1 MYIFAFPMQ
10 HKKTRSM
17 KFTKMHGTGN
27 DYIYVNGLVETIEN
41 PAEFAIQY
49 SDWHKGIGSDGL
61 VMILASETCDFRMR
75 MFNADGSESE
85 MCGNASRCIGKY
97 VYDKGLTNKTTL
109 TLETLAGVKALQ
121 LFIGADQ
128 KVEKVTVDMGEPIL
142 DAALIP
148 VTSDKNRV
156 INEPLAFNSEI
167 QYNITTVSMGNPHAV
182 IFTTD
187 ILQLDLPKIGPVIEN
202 ATIFPRRTNTEF
214 IEVLTQNISGLKNGK
229 FCIFGRDEISNA
241 IILRNNEYIKIF
253 DDLKNIDSC
262 NIAYI
267 ANDKQKMFKFVGHS
281 FRDLRILTI
290 ATFSDFSLSENGM
303 IEIQLGR
310 RNFEIIVNKKTL
322 KANSFMLKPLINS
335 YVIN

>member
-1 MYIFAFPMQ
+1 
-10 HKKTRSM
+10 M

-49 SDWHKGIGSDGL
+49 SDRHKGIGSDGL

-109 TLETLAGVKALQ
+109 TLETLAGVKVLQ

-167 QYNITTVSMGNPHAV
+167 RYTITTVSMGNPHAV
-182 IFTTD
+182 IFTSD

-214 IEVLTQNISGLKNGK
+214 IEVLTNNHVKMRVWERGSGETMACGTGACASVVAGVLNGLISRRTTVELLGG
-229 FCIFGRDEISNA
+229 E
-241 IILRNNEYIKIF
+241 
-253 DDLKNIDSC
+253 
-262 NIAYI
+262 
-267 ANDKQKMFKFVGHS
+267 
-281 FRDLRILTI
+281 LTI
-290 ATFSDFSLSENGM
+290 EWKEEDNHVYLTGGATTVFEG
-303 IEIQLGR
+303 EI
-310 RNFEIIVNKKTL
+310 
-322 KANSFMLKPLINS
+322 
-335 YVIN
+335 

>member
-1 MYIFAFPMQ
+1 
-10 HKKTRSM
+10 M

-49 SDWHKGIGSDGL
+49 SDRHKGIGSDGL

-167 QYNITTVSMGNPHAV
+167 RYNITTVSMGNPHAV

-202 ATIFPRRTNTEF
+202 AAIFPRRTNTEF
-214 IEVLTQNISGLKNGK
+214 IEVLTNNHVKMRVWERGSGETMACGTGACASVVAGVLNGLISRRTTVELLGG
-229 FCIFGRDEISNA
+229 E
-241 IILRNNEYIKIF
+241 
-253 DDLKNIDSC
+253 
-262 NIAYI
+262 
-267 ANDKQKMFKFVGHS
+267 
-281 FRDLRILTI
+281 LTI
-290 ATFSDFSLSENGM
+290 EWKEEDNHVYLTGGATTVFEG
-303 IEIQLGR
+303 EI
-310 RNFEIIVNKKTL
+310 
-322 KANSFMLKPLINS
+322 
-335 YVIN
+335 

>member
-1 MYIFAFPMQ
+1 
-10 HKKTRSM
+10 M

-49 SDWHKGIGSDGL
+49 SDRHKGIGSDGL

-109 TLETLAGVKALQ
+109 TLETLAGVKVLQ

-142 DAALIP
+142 DVALIP

-167 QYNITTVSMGNPHAV
+167 RYNITTVSMGNPHAV

-214 IEVLTQNISGLKNGK
+214 IEVLTNNHVKMRVWERGSGETMACGTGACASVVAGVLNGLISRRTTVELLGG
-229 FCIFGRDEISNA
+229 E
-241 IILRNNEYIKIF
+241 
-253 DDLKNIDSC
+253 
-262 NIAYI
+262 
-267 ANDKQKMFKFVGHS
+267 
-281 FRDLRILTI
+281 LTI
-290 ATFSDFSLSENGM
+290 EWKEEDNHVYLTGGATTVFEG
-303 IEIQLGR
+303 EI
-310 RNFEIIVNKKTL
+310 
-322 KANSFMLKPLINS
+322 
-335 YVIN
+335 

>member
-1 MYIFAFPMQ
+1 
-10 HKKTRSM
+10 M

-27 DYIYVNGLVETIEN
+27 DYIYVNGLIENIEN

-49 SDWHKGIGSDGL
+49 SDRHKGIGSDGL
-61 VMILASETCDFRMR
+61 VMILASENCDFHMR

-109 TLETLAGVKALQ
+109 TLETLAGVKVLQ

-156 INEPLAFNSEI
+156 INEPVIFNSEI

-214 IEVLTQNISGLKNGK
+214 IEVLTNNHVKMRVWERGSGETMACGTGACASVVAGVLNGLISRRTTVELLGG
-229 FCIFGRDEISNA
+229 E
-241 IILRNNEYIKIF
+241 
-253 DDLKNIDSC
+253 
-262 NIAYI
+262 
-267 ANDKQKMFKFVGHS
+267 
-281 FRDLRILTI
+281 LTI
-290 ATFSDFSLSENGM
+290 EWKEEDNHVYLTGGATTVFEG
-303 IEIQLGR
+303 EI
-310 RNFEIIVNKKTL
+310 
-322 KANSFMLKPLINS
+322 
-335 YVIN
+335 